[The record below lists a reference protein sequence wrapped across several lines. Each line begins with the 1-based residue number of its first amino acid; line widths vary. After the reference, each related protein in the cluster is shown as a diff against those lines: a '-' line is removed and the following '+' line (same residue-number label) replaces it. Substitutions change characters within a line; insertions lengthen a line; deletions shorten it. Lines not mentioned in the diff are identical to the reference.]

1 MSSYSGSTE
10 NRAVVLG
17 TASLAWGTEYGPA
30 LRQEIKPKG
39 EAQVGPTSVG
49 QRVISAFS
57 KLEPLYHLTHGLPQI
72 YLATLRIPENP

>member
-17 TASLAWGTEYGPA
+17 TASPAWGTEYRPA
-30 LRQEIKPKG
+30 LRQEIKPEG

-49 QRVISAFS
+49 Q
-57 KLEPLYHLTHGLPQI
+57 
-72 YLATLRIPENP
+72 